1 MVVYKNTVPNEYKEI
16 LDGVKIPNI
25 NFSDEFDV
33 LGVKGDNLQS
43 LIGLSSIYKGKIKLA
58 YADVPYNTGNED
70 FIYNDTFNTTDSLNY
85 HSDWISW
92 MLPRL
97 IIVRELLSDN
107 GVMVISIDHNEK
119 RNLENLCVDVFG
131 EKNVLTTATVVS
143 NRGGGGRR
151 NKKDLVTT
159 NEYLVVCAKN
169 INLLEYGEGVLNE
182 SKDKGKDVKPRSL
195 LAYNA
200 KLVCDRQGQFYPFLI
215 EKGTNKISTIS
226 KNEYLLLKKFVN
238 NVCKDYSKTKIYTD
252 DMNNK
257 ISEYVKNIEE
267 KYSKTHKVIFPKY
280 GEKWGRWVPTY
291 ETILNKNKPY
301 DVLHENNGVINYME
315 KVKTFQP
322 MKTIMDKTEYGNTQA
337 TDVLKKLYGEK
348 TFNTPKSI
356 ILMRDII
363 TSFTNDG
370 DIILD
375 WCAGSNS
382 TYHGLVESDKLQ
394 NVNRKYIFI
403 QQEEKGCD
411 IFTDHSL
418 SRINKVNDC
427 ENICKNIVIS
437 NINMIDSEDFYL
449 NTDTNFDKDF
459 YIRTIHSINTV
470 YRTKVFKYENIYK
483 LC

>member
-226 KNEYLLLKKFVN
+226 KNEYLLLIK
-238 NVCKDYSKTKIYTD
+238 
-252 DMNNK
+252 
-257 ISEYVKNIEE
+257 ELYV
-267 KYSKTHKVIFPKY
+267 
-280 GEKWGRWVPTY
+280 
-291 ETILNKNKPY
+291 
-301 DVLHENNGVINYME
+301 
-315 KVKTFQP
+315 
-322 MKTIMDKTEYGNTQA
+322 
-337 TDVLKKLYGEK
+337 
-348 TFNTPKSI
+348 
-356 ILMRDII
+356 
-363 TSFTNDG
+363 
-370 DIILD
+370 
-375 WCAGSNS
+375 
-382 TYHGLVESDKLQ
+382 
-394 NVNRKYIFI
+394 
-403 QQEEKGCD
+403 
-411 IFTDHSL
+411 
-418 SRINKVNDC
+418 
-427 ENICKNIVIS
+427 
-437 NINMIDSEDFYL
+437 
-449 NTDTNFDKDF
+449 
-459 YIRTIHSINTV
+459 
-470 YRTKVFKYENIYK
+470 
-483 LC
+483 